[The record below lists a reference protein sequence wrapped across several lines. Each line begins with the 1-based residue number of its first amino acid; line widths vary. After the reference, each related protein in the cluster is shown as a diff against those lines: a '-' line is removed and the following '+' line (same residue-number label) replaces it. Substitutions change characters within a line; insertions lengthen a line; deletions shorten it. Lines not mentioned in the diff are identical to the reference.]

1 MTQAYHRK
9 CGTDTELVEV
19 LTAISQV
26 SARMARN
33 LRILAATGQSEEGGR
48 YHEQNERYGHDHRR
62 TTQCSCRY

>member
-1 MTQAYHRK
+1 MTQAYHKKR
-9 CGTDTELVEV
+9 GTDTELVEV

-48 YHEQNERYGHDHRR
+48 SNEQNERYGYDHRR
-62 TTQCSCRY
+62 AAHCGCRY